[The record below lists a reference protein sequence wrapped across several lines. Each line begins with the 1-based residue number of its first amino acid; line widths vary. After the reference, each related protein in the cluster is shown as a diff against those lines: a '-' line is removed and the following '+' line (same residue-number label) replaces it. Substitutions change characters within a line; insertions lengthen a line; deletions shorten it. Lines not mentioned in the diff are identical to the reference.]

1 MLKGL
6 RKKESYNEILNE
18 LDKDPIKHYPN
29 REATRLENSP
39 YLSQLSGGL
48 EEMEAL
54 HANVLKEKMKDTLL
68 RDYSSTQGINITHAR
83 LKRDSSTDTPV
94 FGAPNPDIS
103 QRVIHVQHSASDIS
117 RAVITGKRPQRFDI
131 AHDYDPIIEDYEEM
145 EIEEALHQDHQEQ
158 SKIERLT
165 AQVHQ
170 DLGTSPQDTLI
181 QVLLPAFDAQMPQVL
196 EKRKH
201 QDPPRFQEGGASS
214 SSGLVKTAIANIEE
228 KMGSPGTA
236 KKGKKSEPA
245 LELQFEGHAG
255 LRPPAPSTPPRQPSK
270 AKPKASPEVSPRP
283 KAKAKASPEEA
294 PIPKAKA
301 KAKAKAEATPLPKK
315 TIKKEDSVKSER
327 AVHGTKK
334 ITKDSFEEWAKLPI
348 GEIVDQIHARKIYL
362 SKAAIK
368 RRNRDELIPKLI
380 KHDSN
385 PKNN

>member
-1 MLKGL
+1 
-6 RKKESYNEILNE
+6 
-18 LDKDPIKHYPN
+18 
-29 REATRLENSP
+29 
-39 YLSQLSGGL
+39 
-48 EEMEAL
+48 MEAL

-83 LKRDSSTDTPV
+83 LTRDSSTDAPV
-94 FGAPNPDIS
+94 FGSTAAHTS
-103 QRVIHVQHSASDIS
+103 KQ
-117 RAVITGKRPQRFDI
+117 PQRFDI
-131 AHDYDPIIEDYEEM
+131 AQDYDPIIEDYEEM

-245 LELQFEGHAG
+245 LEL
-255 LRPPAPSTPPRQPSK
+255 PAPSTPPRQPSK
-270 AKPKASPEVSPRP
+270 AKPKASPETTPRP

-385 PKNN
+385 PKND